1 MITAQWKELQKQ
13 IRRQH
18 GWILSALDTIK
29 ADILQTDEMPEI
41 MSEPQ
46 VRQSAR
52 EELKLTSSQAG
63 SNYSYEVISLSR
75 CDLLAIFW
83 YAYNFYIISKH
94 TQFYVF
100 YYCLILYMFTKGFHN
115 GLFFLHELKLGRLT
129 LLPYLFISCSITWA
143 KAILVPLF
151 SVHKPTSLCC

>member
-46 VRQSAR
+46 VRHSAR
-52 EELKLTSSQAG
+52 EGLKMMGSREG

-75 CDLLAIFW
+75 CDLLDEFW
-83 YAYNFYIISKH
+83 YAFHFYITVYPS
-94 TQFYVF
+94 TLNF
-100 YYCLILYMFTKGFHN
+100 MF
-115 GLFFLHELKLGRLT
+115 
-129 LLPYLFISCSITWA
+129 SSIA
-143 KAILVPLF
+143 
-151 SVHKPTSLCC
+151 